1 MTGEVKLK
9 QLSRFI
15 SGREGTKVGS
25 DVKEKRIS

>member
-15 SGREGTKVGS
+15 PGGVGTEVGS